1 MVTSTIHSEKVGLHC
16 FPIVSGGEEAAVL
29 LRHERQDGRGRQRKE
44 AKTRPRRC
52 KDANRKDS
60 VIFQISNGKR
70 IVYGSYYFKG

>member
-1 MVTSTIHSEKVGLHC
+1 MVTSAIHSQKVGLHY

-70 IVYGSYYFKG
+70 IV